1 MNNYNIGDYGDF
13 ETGLASIKSLNDNLD
28 TSKNKIADLKAK
40 LNSDAI
46 FMGPICDNCLE
57 NFTNVDKGIDILT
70 ENFSKLGNYL
80 IDTATAY
87 KDGDEK
93 AKNMVAI
100 AQRRLEKMDSYVKD
114 SVVAYNTAK
123 KNREDLEKSF

>member
-1 MNNYNIGDYGDF
+1 MSKYRIYNDG
-13 ETGLASIKSLNDNLD
+13 
-28 TSKNKIADLKAK
+28 KNKIVAVSTYAGKTVRGVAKCDPRDKFVPARGEDLAIARCAEKIAAK
-40 LNSDAI
+40 RVAR
-46 FMGPICDNCLE
+46 
-57 NFTNVDKGIDILT
+57 
-70 ENFSKLGNYL
+70 SK
-80 IDTATAY
+80 
-87 KDGDEK
+87 KEFEK

>member
-1 MNNYNIGDYGDF
+1 MSKYRIYNDG
-13 ETGLASIKSLNDNLD
+13 
-28 TSKNKIADLKAK
+28 KNKTVAVSTYAGKTVRGVAKCDPRDTFVFAKGEDLAIARCTEKIAAK
-40 LNSDAI
+40 RVAR
-46 FMGPICDNCLE
+46 
-57 NFTNVDKGIDILT
+57 
-70 ENFSKLGNYL
+70 SK
-80 IDTATAY
+80 
-87 KDGDEK
+87 KEFEK